1 MKNSLVKKI
10 TEGAKQVGKKVLDTG
25 KRYALPIIASGI
37 VSYAATQNANAQEES
52 NVFSYENQNTGAS
65 IEKDK
70 IRVKDGKDL
79 EIKMIKGRGEYFQ
92 NIPLTIKGFPT
103 NPKKISNADL
113 ANTFKDTLNLVS
125 FYKETAQYDL
135 DAYTKGFLEVS
146 SKEPYQWVKAKD
158 ANGNHLNV
166 IPLSL
171 KRNLK
176 TGKPEIYAEILC
188 DSQLNKKNG
197 ITDKNTSYI
206 AKENLENILKQLTD
220 NLSTLNLNRKING
233 QTIKTNFYFPSASDS
248 TVYFIPNIEDY
259 TKLRILPATKDE
271 KGVTSRIRQVAI
283 VSPIGVYEKVRI
295 DGEVSIDNVSISKIS
310 GTAVDGYADES
321 ITSNQKT
328 SEEKQD
334 STKKKNLYLIFGANA
349 SPDFK
354 FVEGQFGVQY
364 GPIALVANYGLGKDE
379 RVKEITTATSPNT
392 GRYGYGTEDNTN
404 LKVLGLSAELHGFS
418 NRKISPFIGGGI
430 NKWDYTTEIS
440 EQIKNTNGDVLK
452 TIFNS
457 KANSELS
464 YKAIAGLNVKLGKNL
479 KLGLQAGYDTK
490 TKLNAGAR
498 CSLKF

>member
-1 MKNSLVKKI
+1 MKNSLVNKI
-10 TEGAKQVGKKVLDTG
+10 VDGAKQVGKKGLDTG

-92 NIPLTIKGFPT
+92 NTPLTIKGFPT

-146 SKEPYQWVKAKD
+146 SKEPYQWIKAKD
-158 ANGNHLNV
+158 ANGNYLNV

-171 KRNLK
+171 KINPK

-197 ITDKNTSYI
+197 VTDKNASYI

-334 STKKKNLYLIFGANA
+334 STKKKNLYLFVSGEGSIGPEHVAGGGGIA
-349 SPDFK
+349 GDHFK
-354 FVEGQFGVQY
+354 LKF
-364 GPIALVANYGLGKDE
+364 NYGQGFDKMTE
-379 RVKEITTATSPNT
+379 SFTTNVSPNT
-392 GRYGYGTEDNTN
+392 GRYGEAEKYIEDV
-404 LKVLGLSAELHGFS
+404 KV
-418 NRKISPFIGGGI
+418 IGGDVSYALGDKWQFGVGAGA
-430 NKWDYTTEIS
+430 NKWDYTQRSVERIMNL
-440 EQIKNTNGDVLK
+440 QNIIKENTNSVSKSEVSGKVYGELTKKIGEALK
-452 TIFNS
+452 VSGFI
-457 KANSELS
+457 
-464 YKAIAGLNVKLGKNL
+464 
-479 KLGLQAGYDTK
+479 GYDTK
-490 TKLNAGAR
+490 AKTIGGITVQVPINK
-498 CSLKF
+498 K